1 LAGHHHSGANKL
13 RVVLEVSK
21 LRDGIYLGTLVS
33 VDQGA
38 PGFRSIALLATA
50 TKFGSKRER

>member
-1 LAGHHHSGANKL
+1 VGANKL
-13 RVVLEVSK
+13 RVVFEVSK
-21 LRDGIYLGTLVS
+21 SRDGICFWTLVS

-38 PGFRSIALLATA
+38 PGFRCIALLATA